1 MRTLT
6 LAGLAVLA
14 LTACGSTAQPQPVDL
29 SGVTAAIEAV
39 GARVDDLSG
48 RVDLLSSDINVLT
61 EAAINLQ
68 SAVNKPLDVSN
79 VAWGALTGVVLQT
92 VPPTI
97 EVTVQPGPC
106 PDGTPT
112 GLHSALPGTLIGA
125 SFHPLPVGT
134 HCLIS
139 LADEAH
145 KAAGV
150 TVEVRDGVIV
160 AAALIPNRQAE

>member
-6 LAGLAVLA
+6 LAALAVLA

-39 GARVDDLSG
+39 GARVDDMAG
-48 RVDLLSSDINVLT
+48 RIDLLASDINVLT

-79 VAWGALTGVVLQT
+79 VTWGALTGVVLQT
-92 VPPTI
+92 VPPTL

-112 GLHSALPGTLIGA
+112 GLHSALPGTLIGT
-125 SFHPLPVGT
+125 SFHALPAGR
-134 HCLIS
+134 HCLQS
-139 LADEAH
+139 LATEEYQ
-145 KAAGV
+145 AAGV
-150 TVEVRDGVIV
+150 TVEVPDGVIV
-160 AAALIPNRQAE
+160 AAALIPVRQPE